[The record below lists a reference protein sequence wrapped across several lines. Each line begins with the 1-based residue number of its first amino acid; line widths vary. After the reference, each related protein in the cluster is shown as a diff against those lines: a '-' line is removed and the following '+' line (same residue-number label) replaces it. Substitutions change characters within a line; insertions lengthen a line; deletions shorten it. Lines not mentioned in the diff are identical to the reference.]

1 MQLQIQEPAKQNRE
15 NLLISNFLDN
25 FVKRATQIC
34 LYRSLEIFPN
44 AERQFTNHRF
54 RSIMAIMTAHTDK
67 NAIEQV
73 LSHGV
78 EEVIDRGSLAKKL
91 ASGRR
96 LIVKL
101 GADPSHPDLHLGHAV
116 VLRKLKEFQD
126 LGHRVVF
133 VIGDF
138 TAMIG
143 DPSGRA
149 SSRKPLSAAEVKKNS
164 ATYFRQAGKILDI
177 KQAEIRKNSEWFS
190 KMRLKDILAIAAHF
204 SLRRIIDRED
214 FQKRIKAG
222 GEVGLHEAF
231 YQVLQAYDSVALNA
245 DIEIGGRDQRLNM
258 LAGRELQKKMGRFP
272 QDIIAAPLLIGLDGT
287 QKMSKSLGNAIGLAD
302 APEDMFGKVMS
313 VPDALI
319 FHYGE
324 IAAFFA
330 PDDLA
335 SLKAEISRF
344 PYEAKRKVARA
355 VVRLYHG
362 EVSSQK
368 AEEVFR
374 ARFAKKAGM
383 PEAYEEKKISAGKY
397 SLLHI
402 VGVIAPG
409 KSKTELRRLIIGG
422 AVEVDHVVLR
432 DPSAAVTVA
441 DGEKLLRIGKKIFA
455 SIRAK

>member
-1 MQLQIQEPAKQNRE
+1 
-15 NLLISNFLDN
+15 
-25 FVKRATQIC
+25 
-34 LYRSLEIFPN
+34 
-44 AERQFTNHRF
+44 
-54 RSIMAIMTAHTDK
+54 MAIRADK
-67 NAIEQV
+67 N
-73 LSHGV
+73 S
-78 EEVIDRGSLAKKL
+78 IDRILSRGAEEAIDRDSLARKL

-126 LGHRVVF
+126 LGHRIVF

-149 SSRKPLSAAEVKKNS
+149 STRKSLSAAEVKKNS
-164 ATYFRQAGKILDI
+164 ATYFRQAGKILDV
-177 KQAEIRKNSEWFS
+177 KQAEIRKNSEWLS

-204 SLRRIIDRED
+204 SLRRIMDRED

-231 YQVLQAYDSVALNA
+231 YQVLQAYDSVALEA
-245 DIEIGGRDQRLNM
+245 DVEIGGRDQRLNM
-258 LAGRELQKKMGRFP
+258 LAGRELQKKMDVES
-272 QDIIAAPLLIGLDGT
+272 QDIIIAPLLIGLDGR
-287 QKMSKSLGNAIGLAD
+287 QKMSKSLGNIIGLTD

-313 VPDALI
+313 IPDSLI

-324 IAAFFA
+324 LAAFFA
-330 PDDLA
+330 SNDLA
-335 SLKAEISRF
+335 SLKAEISRS

-355 VVRLYHG
+355 IVQMYHG
-362 EVSSQK
+362 EFSSQK

-374 ARFAKKAGM
+374 ARFAKKDGTPGAHAG
-383 PEAYEEKKISAGKY
+383 KKIPAGEY
-397 SLLHI
+397 SLLHL

-409 KSKTELRRLIIGG
+409 KSKTEIRRLIIGG

-432 DPSAAVTVA
+432 DPNAAVTV
-441 DGEKLLRIGKKIFA
+441 DGGEKLFRIGKKIFA
-455 SIRAK
+455 NIRAK